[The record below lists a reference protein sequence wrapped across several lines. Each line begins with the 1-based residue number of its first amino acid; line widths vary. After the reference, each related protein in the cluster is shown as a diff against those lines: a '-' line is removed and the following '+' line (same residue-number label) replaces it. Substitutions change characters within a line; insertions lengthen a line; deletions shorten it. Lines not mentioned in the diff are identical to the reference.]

1 VPELRSLAVDCLVCC
16 SIVARHGQEDA
27 IERIASSPASGAKES
42 HLGASPIVGGLGLS
56 ADDFGEWGSESGEEE
71 LVSIITVCLQCD
83 DQEVAVSATVC
94 SGELSRH
101 TALRNRLVSRG
112 AHILLLRHLLREVQH
127 MADGK
132 ASAAATAAGAAAAAA
147 AAGAGGCRERAVK
160 IARALWQLLGDFGEG
175 SEEAEVMAA
184 KLLTP
189 PLYER

>member
-1 VPELRSLAVDCLVCC
+1 MCC
-16 SIVARHGQEDA
+16 SIVARHGQGDA

-42 HLGASPIVGGLGLS
+42 HFGASPIVDRSRLS
-56 ADDFGEWGSESGEEE
+56 AGEWGSESAEEE

-101 TALRNRLVSRG
+101 TALRKRLVSRG

-132 ASAAATAAGAAAAAA
+132 ASGAAAASAVPA
-147 AAGAGGCRERAVK
+147 DVGGCRELAVK

-175 SEEAEVMAA
+175 SEEAEAMAA